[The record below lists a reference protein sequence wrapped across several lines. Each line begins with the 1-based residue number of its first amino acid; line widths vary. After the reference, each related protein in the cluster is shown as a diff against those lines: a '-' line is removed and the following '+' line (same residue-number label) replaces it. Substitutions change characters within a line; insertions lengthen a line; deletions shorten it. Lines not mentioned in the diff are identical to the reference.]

1 MHHRF
6 HDSAAVIVGNHSW
19 VRRAHR
25 EPGGHLLE
33 HAVRVAAAVGVA
45 IALFVGA
52 VSARAE
58 RTLVPMRPIDRPYP
72 AIDWCQMQDP
82 LYFFAPGCTVFV
94 DLAVKLTSSTGT
106 SYGVIGIDDILVQR
120 YGDLRSNPVCTRC
133 PNVTDANGNPLYHN
147 WCYSSGGTPVL
158 DEDFAGDW
166 FADGWRTGPGASV
179 AFVNGSRCLRFAA
192 STAVSAAPCD
202 TARARLI
209 LTGLTAGAQY
219 VVTGWWSVESPYP
232 GHPPFFWGVSAPS
245 ACGSSMP
252 TDVSSTRRSAP
263 IASEFPAVWPDLPV
277 ACRACTISVTNAY
290 SGSVLVSVGANSSTI
305 PAGQTQRFQVPSPTS
320 LCVWNCVW
328 TGSDWACSW
337 PCLQQACPGA
347 GYTIQRDGP
356 PEQLTIVR
364 STNAPALSGVCW
376 ATPFQCGAQVD
387 VERRESAATLL
398 LQPAAN
404 PARVGAPI
412 RFQFALPVQGPV
424 RLRVLD
430 VAGATVATVLDADLS
445 PGPRQATWDTRGAD
459 GRVVRPGVY
468 FAVLEAAR
476 QRRSTSVVLLR

>member
-1 MHHRF
+1 MRHPL
-6 HDSAAVIVGNHSW
+6 HDSAAVIVGTHPRS
-19 VRRAHR
+19 RRTHR
-25 EPGGHLLE
+25 GSVDHLLE
-33 HAVRVAAAVGVA
+33 IAMRAGAALGVA
-45 IALFVGA
+45 IALLVGA
-52 VSARAE
+52 ADAHAE

-82 LYFFAPGCTVFV
+82 LYFFAPSCTVFV
-94 DLAVKLTSSTGT
+94 DLAVKLTSSSGT
-106 SYGVIGIDDILVQR
+106 SYGVVGIDDILVQR

-147 WCYSSGGTPVL
+147 WCYSSSGTPVL

-166 FADGWRTGPGASV
+166 FADGWRMGAGASV

-192 STAVSAAPCD
+192 SPAVPAAPCD

-209 LTGLTAGAQY
+209 LTGLTPGAQY
-219 VVTGWWSVESPYP
+219 AVTGWWSVESPYP

-245 ACGSSMP
+245 ACGVSMEA
-252 TDVSSTRRSAP
+252 DVSSTHPTSPVSSEASA
-263 IASEFPAVWPDLPV
+263 AWPDLPV

-290 SGSVLVSVGANSSTI
+290 SGSVLVSVGSNSSTI

-328 TGSDWACSW
+328 TGSDWTCSW

-364 STNAPALSGVCW
+364 STNAPSLSGVCW

-387 VERRESAATLL
+387 AERP
-398 LQPAAN
+398 QPAASLLLRAGTN
-404 PARVGAPI
+404 PARAGTLV
-412 RFQFALPVQGPV
+412 RFQFALPVPGPV

-430 VAGATVATVLDADLS
+430 VAGATVATILDADLP
-445 PGPRQATWDTRGAD
+445 PGPRQAVWNTLGAD
-459 GRVVRPGVY
+459 GRVLPPGVY
-468 FAVLEAAR
+468 FAVLEATR